1 MFDRLGIRTQSSI
14 EKVTVKNVLNP
25 MLWICGL
32 ISLPSLLIIFYAER
46 EISWVFSFAAIA
58 PITAAIM
65 FYAYFAI
72 RSPDRLQSEGY
83 QLKKQA
89 LELIEEKGSLGPVD
103 VRSLEVISNPEIIS
117 LDARPAISNEEKVID
132 KESV

>member
-1 MFDRLGIRTQSSI
+1 MFDRLGVRSQSSI
-14 EKVTVKNVLNP
+14 EKVTVKNVMNP
-25 MLWICGL
+25 LLWVCGL
-32 ISLPSLLIIFYAER
+32 VSIPSLLFLFYAER
-46 EISWVFSFAAIA
+46 EPSWVVSCLAIA
-58 PITAAIM
+58 PPLATIV

-103 VRSLEVISNPEIIS
+103 ARSLEVISNPDMIS
-117 LDARPAISNEEKVID
+117 IDARPAMPNEEKVIA
-132 KESV
+132 KELE

>member
-46 EISWVFSFAAIA
+46 ELSWVFSFAAIA